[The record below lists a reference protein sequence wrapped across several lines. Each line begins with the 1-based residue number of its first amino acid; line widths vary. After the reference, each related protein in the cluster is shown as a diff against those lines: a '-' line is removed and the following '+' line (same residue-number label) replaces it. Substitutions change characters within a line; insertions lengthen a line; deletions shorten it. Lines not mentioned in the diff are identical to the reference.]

1 MIQYVAYAILALLA
15 GALYCTLAGWLERR
29 WCFTVS
35 LAAAGV
41 SLASSVACL
50 LQVLASGPF
59 SYSMGGWPA
68 PWGIELRV
76 DWLSAPMMVLV
87 SYVTLANL
95 PTARRM
101 AEGKAPFQRAVFYTL
116 YLLCAAGHLGIV
128 ITGDVFNLYVLIEIS
143 ALAGYALLSFGTTRA
158 TLSSF
163 NYLILGS
170 VGASFYLLGVGFV
183 YMLTGTLNMS
193 GLAEHLTVL
202 SMNNSIVVA
211 FGILLVGLFIKMAFF
226 PLHAW
231 MPGAYSH
238 ASPAAAGL
246 LAPLTTK
253 VMIYVVVRLGIT
265 VFPPRFALNLP
276 HISELV
282 LWLAVCAILGG
293 AALALAQRSV
303 IRMVT
308 YIMVAEVGYMMGGL
322 FLGNRVGAMGTL
334 YHIFADS
341 LMTLC
346 LFLTASN
353 IVYRT
358 GSDRFESFR
367 GLFSA
372 MPFTMGA
379 FVVAALSM
387 IGVPPTAGFFGKWF
401 FLQGAIADG
410 HWIYGGALVLSSLV
424 NVVLFFRIFEIAFF
438 QPVPQGRRAV
448 LVEAPADMV
457 VPPVVTAVAI
467 VALGLGAGQF
477 SNILLQL
484 FPQTFR

>member
-1 MIQYVAYAILALLA
+1 MSQYVAYAVLALVA

-35 LAAAGV
+35 LLAAGASV
-41 SLASSVACL
+41 LSSVVCL
-50 LQVLASGPF
+50 ALVVGQGPF
-59 SYSMGGWPA
+59 SYTMGGWSA
-68 PWGIELRV
+68 PWGIEFRV

-87 SYVTLANL
+87 SLVALLNL

-101 AEGKAPFQRAVFYTL
+101 AEGRSDFQRAVFYTL

-128 ITGDVFNLYVLIEIS
+128 VTADVFNLYVLIEIS
-143 ALAGYALLSFGTTRA
+143 ALTGYALLSFGTTRA

-163 NYLILGS
+163 NYLIIGS
-170 VGASFYLLGVGFV
+170 VGASFYLLGIGFL
-183 YMLTGTLNMS
+183 YMLTGTLNMT
-193 GLAEHLTVL
+193 GLAGHLAVL
-202 SMNNSIVVA
+202 SMNNSVVVA

-226 PLHAW
+226 PLHVW
-231 MPGAYSH
+231 MPNAYSH

-253 VMIYVVVRLGIT
+253 VMIYVVVRVGVS
-265 VFPPRFALNLP
+265 VFPPRFAFNLP

-282 LWLAVCAILGG
+282 LWLAVTAILCG
-293 AALALAQRSV
+293 AGMALAQRSLV
-303 IRMVT
+303 RMVT
-308 YIMVAEVGYMMGGL
+308 YIMVSEVGYMMGGL
-322 FLGNRVGAMGTL
+322 FLGNRVGALGTL

-346 LFLTASN
+346 LFLAASN

-372 MPFTMGA
+372 MPFTMGCFA
-379 FVVAALSM
+379 VAALSM
-387 IGVPPTAGFFGKWF
+387 IGVPPTAGFFGKWY

-410 HWIYGGALVLSSLV
+410 HWIYGTALILSSLV

-438 QPVPQGRRAV
+438 QPVPEGRRAV
-448 LVEAPADMV
+448 VIEAPPDMV
-457 VPPVVTAVAI
+457 APLILTATSI
-467 VALGLGAGQF
+467 VALGLGTGPF
-477 SNILLQL
+477 SEILLRL